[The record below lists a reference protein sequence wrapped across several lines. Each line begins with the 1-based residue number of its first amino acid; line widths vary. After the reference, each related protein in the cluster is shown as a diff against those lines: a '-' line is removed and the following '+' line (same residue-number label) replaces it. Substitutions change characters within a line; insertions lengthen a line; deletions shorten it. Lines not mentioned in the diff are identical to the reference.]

1 MKFKEFIKICN
12 EKEVTKKLLLYIGF
26 SWLLIQVIAT
36 IWEPM
41 GLSKNVVT
49 YSIILL
55 LLGLPTYIFYVW
67 KTYLKNVYA
76 PKVKGRGIGKKGKL
90 SKNQFSFQTYY
101 FVSLGIISFIVGS
114 LVVYVYGN
122 KFKDT
127 SVVEV
132 VELEDKIAVLKFGN
146 KTGEVNLEDVG
157 DMAADW
163 IVHGISQH
171 QVAQVITPNTFK
183 EYENL
188 YKASVLPVN
197 KTFRNYFK
205 PKQIIT
211 GNYFLN
217 KDRLIFQ
224 GSILD
229 GKKNT
234 VEFSFEAVE
243 CDAQNP
249 LDCIEIL
256 KQKIL
261 GYLVTEENDELNLQ
275 ETPPNYKAYS
285 KVIQAK
291 ANVAEHDR
299 YIELLDQAID
309 IDPNYFEPKYL
320 RVIYYYD
327 RQQYEK
333 ADSLFQNIKPTSLT
347 NLRQKNIIKLLEAL
361 IEGDNKSVYRYQKKE
376 YNYARFDLNRNL
388 SSLVYSLEFVNLPEE
403 VESIYAEINYEN
415 LDIENC
421 KYCQYR
427 SYIQAMAYME
437 LGKYEKIIT
446 LLQNMVDFDD
456 TLTLKKA
463 YLAANIKL
471 NELESVRKD
480 VADYKLTMT
489 ENKWLDL
496 CLYLGKTLLIEDQG
510 SEAQYYFDLI
520 VKKADSP
527 LHEPLKASAFYFMGD
542 YSTSAAIYKG
552 LTQRFPEDI
561 NYMTRLAISYKMNGA
576 GSQALETLNKLE
588 LLRKDY
594 QFGALDYSFGQF
606 YAINGD
612 NDMAIEYL
620 KKSIAAGNWYTNNS
634 FQNDPHFKHIRNED
648 EFQEILSFWH

>member
-12 EKEVTKKLLLYIGF
+12 EKEVSRKLLLYIGF

-49 YSIILL
+49 YSIIIL

-67 KTYLKNVYA
+67 KTYLKNIYA
-76 PKVKGRGIGKKGKL
+76 SEVKGRGIGKKGKI
-90 SKNQFSFQTYY
+90 SRNQFSFQTYY

-122 KFKDT
+122 KFKENI
-127 SVVEV
+127 VVDEI
-132 VELEDKIAVLKFGN
+132 ELEDKIAVLKFGN
-146 KTGEVNLEDVG
+146 KTGENALEDVG

-197 KTFRNYFK
+197 KSLRNYFK

-217 KDRLIFQ
+217 NDRLIFQ

-243 CDAQNP
+243 CDAKNP
-249 LDCIEIL
+249 LECIEIL

-261 GYLVTEENDELNLQ
+261 GYLVTEENEELNLQ

-285 KVIQAK
+285 KVIEAK
-291 ANVAEHDR
+291 ANVAEHDK
-299 YIELLDQAID
+299 YINLLNEAIE
-309 IDPNYFEPKYL
+309 IDPEYFEPKYL
-320 RVIYYYD
+320 RVIFYYD
-327 RQQYEK
+327 RQQYAK
-333 ADSLFQNIKPTSLT
+333 ADSLFQYIRPTSLT
-347 NLRQKNIIKLLEAL
+347 NLRQKNIIKMLKALL
-361 IEGDNKSVYRYQKKE
+361 EGDNKSIYRYQKKE

-388 SSLVYSLEFVNLPEE
+388 SNLVYSLEFVNLPQE

-427 SYIQAMAYME
+427 SYIQAMAYLE
-437 LGKYEKIIT
+437 LGEYEKIIT

-463 YLAANIKL
+463 YLAAKIKL
-471 NELESVRKD
+471 DELLPVKNT
-480 VADYKLTMT
+480 VTDYELVMEK
-489 ENKWLDL
+489 EKWLDL
-496 CLYLGKTLLIEDQG
+496 CLFLGKTLLIEDKVT
-510 SEAQYYFDLI
+510 EAQYYFNLI
-520 VKKADSP
+520 IKKADSSI
-527 LHEPLKASAFYFMGD
+527 HEPLIASAFYFLED
-542 YSTSAAIYKG
+542 YPKSVLIYTD
-552 LTQRFPEDI
+552 LVERFPDDI
-561 NYMTRLAISYKMNGA
+561 NYMTKLAISQHKVGEESMAQKSLSN
-576 GSQALETLNKLE
+576 LE
-588 LLRKDY
+588 LLRKEY
-594 QFGALDYSFGQF
+594 QFGALDYSYGQY
-606 YAINGD
+606 YAIVGD
-612 NDMAIEYL
+612 NDRAIEYL
-620 KKSIAAGNWYTNNS
+620 EKSVAAGYWYTNNT
-634 FQNDPHFKHIRNED
+634 FQNDPHFKDIRNED
-648 EFQEILSFWH
+648 DFEEILSFWH